1 MDEKPFIL
9 AETEDFAVV
18 YKPPC
23 MHCAP
28 LSREKITSNNSGT
41 LLDWYAEIFP
51 PVAGLSGRKEREGG
65 LLYRLDFE
73 TQGLVLF
80 AKNQQS
86 LDNLINQQN
95 DGNFI
100 KEYNVVSAIK
110 TADTTPIGDIKTSP
124 ISGICKIISPPSA
137 VASSFPPPP
146 FDAVKNGFPQTPFV
160 IESYFRPFGPG
171 RKQVRPVTEKD
182 SKKRITS
189 AAKDRGGFYRTEII
203 NVESREGF
211 HFLTVR
217 LKRGFRHQI
226 RCHLAW
232 AGCPVLNDPIYGNGS
247 ADGFLALMADR
258 LSFADPKSG
267 EPVEFHTA
275 MCGDYSLLHF

>member
-9 AETEDFAVV
+9 TETEDFAVV

-28 LSREKITSNNSGT
+28 LSREKITSNVVDT
-41 LLDWYAEIFP
+41 LLEWYTEIFP
-51 PVAGLSGRKEREGG
+51 PVAGLSGRKEGEGG
-65 LLYRLDFE
+65 LLHRLDFE

-86 LDNLINQQN
+86 LEYLSAQQIE
-95 DGNFI
+95 GKFI
-100 KEYNVVSAIK
+100 KEYSVICMK
-110 TADTTPIGDIKTSP
+110 TGHLPFLSP
-124 ISGICKIISPPSA
+124 
-137 VASSFPPPP
+137 PPPP
-146 FDAVKNGFPQTPFV
+146 FDAAKNGFPQTPFV

-189 AAKDRGGFYRTEII
+189 AAKDRGGLYRTEII
-203 NVESREGF
+203 NMENREGF
-211 HFLTVR
+211 YFLTAR

-232 AGCPVLNDPIYGNGS
+232 VGCPVLNDPIYGNGRT
-247 ADGFLALMADR
+247 DGFLALKADR

-267 EPVEFHTA
+267 KPVEFHLVPT
-275 MCGDYSLLHF
+275 HE

>member
-1 MDEKPFIL
+1 MDGKPFIL
-9 AETEDFAVV
+9 DETEDFAVV

-41 LLDWYAEIFP
+41 LLEWYAEIFP
-51 PVAGLSGRKEREGG
+51 PVAGLSGRKEGEGG
-65 LLYRLDFE
+65 LLHRLDFE

-100 KEYNVVSAIK
+100 KEYSV
-110 TADTTPIGDIKTSP
+110 
-124 ISGICKIISPPSA
+124 ICDFFYSPPTA
-137 VASSFPPPP
+137 ASSFPPPP
-146 FDAVKNGFPQTPFV
+146 FDAVKNGFSQTPFT

-171 RKQVRPVTEKD
+171 RKQVRPVTETD

-203 NVESREGF
+203 NVESRESF
-211 HFLTVR
+211 YSFAAR

-232 AGCPVLNDPIYGNGS
+232 VGCPVLNDPLYGNAS
-247 ADGFLALMADR
+247 ADGHLALKADR

-267 EPVEFHTA
+267 KPVTVTL
-275 MCGDYSLLHF
+275 SSV